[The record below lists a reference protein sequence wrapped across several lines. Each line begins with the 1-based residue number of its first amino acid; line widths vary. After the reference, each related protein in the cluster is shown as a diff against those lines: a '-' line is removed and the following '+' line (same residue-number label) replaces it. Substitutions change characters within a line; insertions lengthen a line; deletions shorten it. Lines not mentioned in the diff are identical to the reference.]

1 MQANSLLTGADIQ
14 PAANLGGG
22 LLIPGPCGVNISGKA
37 GDNLTALP
45 LAGIGGSLRDD
56 DVGAG
61 PGLPCVGRDVT
72 VSCFAA
78 IQGSITVGDGAVIG
92 PGVGAVVVN
101 IAAGQRIWPR
111 SPPVEVQRAPPT
123 KAAQRVMR
131 PCGHAKWRRTR
142 ADIGRDISRYIA
154 EMARYGPDDHKSPR
168 LSAMLTNPLLA
179 LSVYRISHWLH
190 LNRWPQLA
198 MRLCQLNIL
207 LHKITI
213 PPSACLAGGVLA
225 PHLGGLVFSGRA
237 GAGLTLFANTLCT
250 CRGNALTATSD
261 NSPLLGDEVYLS
273 GHAGVF
279 GPVIVG
285 DRAQLGPKAQLVED
299 LAAGWQGFGRATRGR
314 PIVSD
319 GPCRKLPTPPERP
332 PPDDNVWRANWHR
345 LQQDRARLGG
355 TPRFP
360 AMACVALYR
369 LSHALYASGWRRS
382 ARWAWL
388 CNIYLTG
395 ADISPCCDLGGGL
408 LIPHPAGVALHC
420 RAGDNLTIG
429 ATATIMAPLD
439 RRDCPSSLDCSP
451 LLGDNVEVD
460 HHTVIFGAVTVG
472 NGVLL
477 QPGCVVTQPVPD
489 GVALSPPKLLLRR
502 RGDAA
507 ASMSGADGDRPIV
520 GTAEVPHV

>member
-1 MQANSLLTGADIQ
+1 MQANALLTGADIH

-37 GDNLTALP
+37 GQNLTALP

-92 PGVGAVVVN
+92 PGVGAVAVN
-101 IAAGQRIWPR
+101 IAAGQRIWLR
-111 SPPVEVQRAPPT
+111 SPPVEGQRPPPARSVQRVT
-123 KAAQRVMR
+123 R

-142 ADIGRDISRYIA
+142 AEIGRDVSRYIA
-154 EMARYGPDDHKSPR
+154 EMARYGPENHKPPR
-168 LSAMLTNPLLA
+168 LSALLTNPLLA
-179 LSVYRISHWLH
+179 LSAYRISHWLH
-190 LNRWPQLA
+190 LNGWPRLA

-213 PPSACLAGGVLA
+213 PPSACLAGGVLV

-237 GAGLTLFANTLCT
+237 GARLTLFANTLCT
-250 CRGNALTATSD
+250 CRGNALNATPD
-261 NSPLLGDEVYLS
+261 NSPLLGNEVHLS

-314 PIVSD
+314 PTVSD
-319 GPCRKLPTPPERP
+319 GCRKLPEPPERP
-332 PPDDNVWRANWHR
+332 PPDDNLWRETWRR
-345 LQQDRARLGG
+345 LRQDRARLGG
-355 TPRFP
+355 APRFP
-360 AMACVALYR
+360 AMTCVALYR
-369 LSHALYASGWRRS
+369 LSRALHATGWRRC

-395 ADISPCCDLGGGL
+395 ADISPCCDIGGGL

-420 RAGDNLTIG
+420 QAGDNLTIG
-429 ATATIMAPLD
+429 ATASIMAPLD

-451 LLGDNVEVD
+451 LLGDNVELD
-460 HHTVIFGAVTVG
+460 HHAVIFGAVRVG

-489 GVALSPPKLLLRR
+489 GIALSPPKLFLRR
-502 RGDAA
+502 RGDIA
-507 ASMSGADGDRPIV
+507 ASASDADGDRPIV
-520 GTAEVPHV
+520 GTAEIPHV